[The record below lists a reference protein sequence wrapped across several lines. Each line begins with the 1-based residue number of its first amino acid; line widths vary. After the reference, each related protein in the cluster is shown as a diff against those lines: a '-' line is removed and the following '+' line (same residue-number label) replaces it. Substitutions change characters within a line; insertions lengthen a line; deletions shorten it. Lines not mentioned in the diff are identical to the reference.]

1 VFWDMKSP
9 ATWRRVGLTGVE
21 CDVVSEMARHR

>member
-1 VFWDMKSP
+1 MKSP